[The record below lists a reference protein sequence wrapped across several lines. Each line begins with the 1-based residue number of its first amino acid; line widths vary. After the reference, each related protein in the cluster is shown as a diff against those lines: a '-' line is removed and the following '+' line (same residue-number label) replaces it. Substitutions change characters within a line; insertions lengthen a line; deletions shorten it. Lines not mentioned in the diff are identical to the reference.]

1 MDKLISVIVPIY
13 KVEKYLG
20 ECIESLINQTY
31 KNLEIILVDDG
42 SPDNCGKICEEYK
55 EKDERIVVIHKEN
68 GGLSDARNAG
78 MKVMTG
84 DYLVFVDSDD
94 YMPSDGIETLV
105 KLLEERNADMV
116 IGGVWRVSEQG
127 EKLGKEV
134 MQNCDITEM
143 DTEEALKDFFVQ
155 GCSSWGR
162 IYKREIHEGIE
173 FPKGEINEDEAI
185 VVQVTERC
193 KKVVR
198 TSTPIYCYRL
208 RGESITTTDFHEKKL
223 VWNKHCMDNYE
234 YIKRKYPEIEP
245 YARKRYTESL
255 VWLTLMMIQSS
266 DNYEAEIKD
275 YANRLKKHIWFY
287 LFSRD
292 IKLQSKIYGT
302 LICMNP
308 ELLKNRVIRLVKKV
322 LRRG

>member
-13 KVEKYLG
+13 KVEDYLR
-20 ECIESLINQTY
+20 ECIESLLNQTY

-42 SPDNCGKICEEYK
+42 SPDRCGEICEEYK
-55 EKDERIVVIHKEN
+55 AKDERIVVIHKEN

-94 YMPSDGIETLV
+94 YMSPDGIECLA

-245 YARKRYTESL
+245 YARKRYTDSL

-275 YANRLKKHIWFY
+275 YIKKLRKHIWFY
-287 LFSRD
+287 LMRRD
-292 IKLQSKIYGT
+292 VSLSYKIRGAFICICKGAYRGIVKIK
-302 LICMNP
+302 CNC
-308 ELLKNRVIRLVKKV
+308 
-322 LRRG
+322 RR